1 MGELDASPDNA
12 EYVALFRD
20 ATEIILRDM
29 PEIQLVIDG
38 HINAMNTTYWTG
50 WPTSQTADLRSER
63 IWAEFYHA
71 IIRLQPSGG

>member
-1 MGELDASPDNA
+1 
-12 EYVALFRD
+12 
-20 ATEIILRDM
+20 M

-71 IIRLQPSGG
+71 IIRLQPAGG